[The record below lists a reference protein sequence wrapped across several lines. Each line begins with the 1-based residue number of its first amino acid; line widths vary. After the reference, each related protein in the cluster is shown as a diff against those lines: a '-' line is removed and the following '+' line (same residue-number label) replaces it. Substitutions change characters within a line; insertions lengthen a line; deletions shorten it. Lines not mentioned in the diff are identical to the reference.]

1 MHENIQYD
9 QVAIHN
15 LAKRLY
21 RRSVFVLGL
30 YPVIGVL
37 GFGFAMYETAGYEL
51 GERLATVI
59 GAAVG
64 AFLGYLFGTFR
75 SMRLK
80 IQAQT
85 ALCLE
90 RIEENT
96 RPK

>member
-1 MHENIQYD
+1 MHESIQYD
-9 QVAIHN
+9 QVAIHK

-30 YPVIGVL
+30 YPIIGVL
-37 GFGFAMYETAGYEL
+37 GFGFAMYEIAGYEL
-51 GERLATVI
+51 GEKLATII
-59 GAAVG
+59 GASVG

-75 SMRLK
+75 SMRLR
-80 IQAQT
+80 IHAQT
-85 ALCLE
+85 VLCLE